1 MPGGAPSEDGPGG
14 QPTSPLTAVLP
25 DEAMRL
31 WTTVAATDAEV
42 STGGLGA
49 EGTGGSVV
57 DGSPCDESIGFE
69 ERELV

>member
-1 MPGGAPSEDGPGG
+1 MYESVGGADEMPGGAPNEDGPGG

-42 STGGLGA
+42 STG
-49 EGTGGSVV
+49 
-57 DGSPCDESIGFE
+57 
-69 ERELV
+69 